1 MVLRWLILFCPR
13 HREKHPLSFTQGT
26 SALRAPPVHREGP
39 SRSLSVSSY
48 KIKRIQEFYM
58 RKVKFTQSTCVEKLQ
73 TIVDEFPHL
82 EVSFVLIDLAHSLIV
97 GHPSF
102 LCRSHQR
109 PLRQRPLQ
117 VGSRPSEYCKEYHH
131 TNFSRL
137 CPSVEVRWYSIQMQ
151 AVEARRS
158 RQVRLVLSLRCPRM
172 CTVLKKLNSSLCY
185 LEEVRKHLS
194 RLPAIDPKSRT
205 LVLCGFPNVGKSSF
219 MNTVTRAN
227 VDVQPYELFCLW
239 LSLVMPSLP
248 RVSSWVIWTISI
260 WNGRWSILLVSWI
273 ILWSSVMYVLIVRV
287 LIHLDD
293 WNAIGDGLGSSS
305 CRDPLLHWYFRA
317 VQLFHWRTGI
327 SCSMESMK

>member
-1 MVLRWLILFCPR
+1 M
-13 HREKHPLSFTQGT
+13 

-137 CPSVEVRWYSIQMQ
+137 CPSVEVRWYFIQMQ

-227 VDVQPYELFCLW
+227 VDVQPYELFFYGY
-239 LSLVMPSLP
+239 
-248 RVSSWVIWTISI
+248 R
-260 WNGRWSILLVSWI
+260 
-273 ILWSSVMYVLIVRV
+273 
-287 LIHLDD
+287 
-293 WNAIGDGLGSSS
+293 
-305 CRDPLLHWYFRA
+305 
-317 VQLFHWRTGI
+317 
-327 SCSMESMK
+327 